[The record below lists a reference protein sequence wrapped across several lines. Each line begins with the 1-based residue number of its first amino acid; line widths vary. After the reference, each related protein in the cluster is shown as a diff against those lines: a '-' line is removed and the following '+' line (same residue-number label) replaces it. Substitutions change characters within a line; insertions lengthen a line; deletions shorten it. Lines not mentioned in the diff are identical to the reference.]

1 MTSPH
6 HSHTD
11 SRSRARTGPSL
22 PLLPRA
28 LGAAFFISCL
38 VALAAPA
45 GPAVP
50 RSVKNSSSAAGTQQ
64 TRTPPAQNI
73 TPAAEPK
80 LPAPPR
86 KQDAKKG
93 KEAYKQGQKL
103 EQNGDWQAA
112 YDGYCDALQWDP
124 SSREFLVRQA
134 VAKGQ
139 VVQMKVD
146 LAEREAVSGHFS
158 SALHALRDAMQLDPS
173 NRTIRERLTEME
185 ALDPARARQIIA
197 EPVMMPAVQ
206 LDHRPGK
213 QSFQLRGQTESAY
226 QEIAQRFGVEVAFD
240 VEVRQVPLQL
250 DLQDM
255 DFATALRVLG
265 QATNTFW

>member
-6 HSHTD
+6 QSHAPVQ
-11 SRSRARTGPSL
+11 SRAKNGPNAPSRAAVLAATLFLSLLASLSVPSLSAVQQSGANSPGTAGTGTRTG
-22 PLLPRA
+22 A
-28 LGAAFFISCL
+28 QQTQTA
-38 VALAAPA
+38 AAPIMT
-45 GPAVP
+45 PAVE
-50 RSVKNSSSAAGTQQ
+50 Q
-64 TRTPPAQNI
+64 
-73 TPAAEPK
+73 K

-86 KQDAKKG
+86 KQDVKKG
-93 KEAYKQGQKL
+93 KEAYKQGLKL
-103 EQNGDWQAA
+103 EQGGDWQAA
-112 YDGYCDALQWDP
+112 YDAYSDAVDWDP
-124 SSREFLVRQA
+124 SNREYLVRQA

-158 SALHALRDAMQLDPS
+158 SALHDLRDAMQLDPS

-185 ALDPARARQIIA
+185 ALDPARARQIVA

-206 LDHRPGK
+206 LDHRPDK
-213 QSFQLRGQTESAY
+213 QSFHLRGQTESAY

-240 VEVRQVPLQL
+240 VDVRQVPVNL

-255 DFATALRVLG
+255 DFAT
-265 QATNTFW
+265 